1 MVTLG
6 LAGRNGCGLRG
17 NDGSTD
23 PVGEGGCAA
32 AGRAAY
38 GAPDGSTD
46 PVGKGGCA
54 AAGRAARNEMKGQP
68 ELSGGCAR
76 RGGGSARVKRRPRPP
91 WRRASP
97 N

>member
-23 PVGEGGCAA
+23 PVGKGGRAT
-32 AGRAAY
+32 AGRAAH

-46 PVGKGGCA
+46 PVGKGGRA
-54 AAGRAARNEMKGQP
+54 TAGRAARSETEGQP

-76 RGGGSARVKRRPRPP
+76 HGGGSARVKRRPRPP
-91 WRRASP
+91 WRRVSP
-97 N
+97 S